1 MKLLFSA
8 LFGVLFG
15 VGLLVSGMTD
25 PARVLAFLDV
35 AGAWNPALAFV
46 MGGAVAVALPAFAI
60 ARRRGVAALGTRI
73 ELPDRFRIDARLVGG
88 AAIFG
93 LGWGL
98 SGICPGP
105 AIVLL
110 GQDLVRAGVFVAA
123 LIVGAWLVRPLRAKG
138 SAVQPAQEGLRHDG
152 AA

>member
-1 MKLLFSA
+1 MKILTSA

-25 PARVLAFLDV
+25 PSRVLAFLDV
-35 AGAWNPALAFV
+35 AGAWNPALALV
-46 MGGAVAVALPAFAI
+46 MGAAVGVALPGFALVK
-60 ARRRGVAALGTRI
+60 RRGVSVLGDPV
-73 ELPDRFRIDARLVGG
+73 ELPGGFRIDARLLCG

-105 AIVLL
+105 ALVLL
-110 GQDLVRAGVFVAA
+110 GQTPARAGAFVAA
-123 LIVGAWLVRPLRAKG
+123 LIAGAWIAGLPWGVKTG
-138 SAVQPAQEGLRHDG
+138 ESANGG
-152 AA
+152 